1 MTPSTLSPSS
11 ETGPEPSPRASN
23 GPALEVLVNHAVEMH
38 NGDHNNAC
46 EPVLSPARFCKEA
59 SAPARRFHQQTYRE
73 FKEALRLQRMGLT
86 PATNHVALPAHQQQP
101 LSRIGPEEEFK
112 ARHEAIV
119 HQQRLEAAW
128 AQQRLQQPSS
138 PPSLPSSPLLG
149 GDFTIR
155 RGLERAREE
164 HELIEQLRWVIESR
178 LKVQLPAEIGPS
190 LVDGVV
196 LCHLA
201 NQVQPRS
208 VASIHVPSAAMPKL
222 TLAKC
227 RRNVENF
234 LNACRQLGV
243 SEEATCSAQDV
254 LEERG
259 LVRVAVTV
267 QELFRVASC
276 NKR

>member
-1 MTPSTLSPSS
+1 MRAAATTP
-11 ETGPEPSPRASN
+11 
-23 GPALEVLVNHAVEMH
+23 PALVSGHM
-38 NGDHNNAC
+38 
-46 EPVLSPARFCKEA
+46 
-59 SAPARRFHQQTYRE
+59 
-73 FKEALRLQRMGLT
+73 
-86 PATNHVALPAHQQQP
+86 
-101 LSRIGPEEEFK
+101 
-112 ARHEAIV
+112 
-119 HQQRLEAAW
+119 
-128 AQQRLQQPSS
+128 
-138 PPSLPSSPLLG
+138 G

-164 HELIEQLRWVIESR
+164 QELVEQLRWAIESR
-178 LKVQLPAEIGPS
+178 LKVQLPPEVGPS

-201 NQVQPRS
+201 NQVQPRA
-208 VASIHVPSAAMPKL
+208 VASIHVPSAATPKL

-243 SEEATCSAQDV
+243 PEEVTCSAQDV

-267 QELFRVASC
+267 HELFRVTSR
-276 NKR
+276 NKH